1 MQSMASAE
9 MYAEQTIIMEERGKR
24 EERSRL
30 LDVQRRRRSREGGI
44 MREERLWRLGLSIMR

>member
-44 MREERLWRLGLSIMR
+44 L